1 MAGHLNRGVF
11 LQTLKAG
18 NVPAHA
24 VLATA
29 LARLDP
35 SEVLISD
42 RLLELP
48 DFFGLFSE
56 YRERLSVW
64 PKARFNLESA
74 LATLL
79 KAYQVKSLDVF
90 GDFSKPEVVAAGTLF
105 EYVENTQKGRLPRIE
120 APRRVYENEI
130 MEIDASTRKSLEL
143 LNPSTAGGVSLLR
156 VMDRTVTGV
165 GGRLLAERLA
175 APSLNIRE
183 INDRLDAVSFLR
195 TILKCGAF
203 CARRSGTV
211 WT

>member
-90 GDFSKPEVVAAGTLF
+90 GDFPS
-105 EYVENTQKGRLPRIE
+105 
-120 APRRVYENEI
+120 
-130 MEIDASTRKSLEL
+130 RKSWRRERF
-143 LNPSTAGGVSLLR
+143 LNMSK
-156 VMDRTVTGV
+156 
-165 GGRLLAERLA
+165 
-175 APSLNIRE
+175 IR
-183 INDRLDAVSFLR
+183 
-195 TILKCGAF
+195 KGAF
-203 CARRSGTV
+203 AAN
-211 WT
+211 